1 MKIRPEKNQGL
12 YRIWTYDFCNT
23 GGVLCH
29 LGAGRYVGL
38 QFVIMNQHNDQLP
51 LGLLAQLV
59 EQCIGIEEVIGSNLI
74 QAWIFSGLVFSTAW
88 VVFVTAKISFL
99 LRRISEAYFSFNDQ
113 SCSID
118 YQKCPW

>member
-29 LGAGRYVGL
+29 LEAARYVGL

-59 EQCIGIEEVIGSNLI
+59 EQCIGITEVMGSNLI
-74 QAWIFSGLVFSTAW
+74 QAWIFFRH
-88 VVFVTAKISFL
+88 F
-99 LRRISEAYFSFNDQ
+99 
-113 SCSID
+113 D
-118 YQKCPW
+118 YQKCPQ